1 MASGPGQLETT
12 WEVTAAGEGLSEE
25 VRESFLKGLNRARM
39 RSLGSTE
46 APERFA
52 PVGDGARPNVP
63 QSDASESDGAGSDG
77 R

>member
-1 MASGPGQLETT
+1 MSSGPGQLENAR
-12 WEVTAAGEGLSEE
+12 EVTATGEGLSEE
-25 VRESFLKGLNRARM
+25 VRKSFLEGLNRARM
-39 RSLGSTE
+39 RSLSSTE
-46 APERFA
+46 NPERFA